1 MSKKIIFTLLLL
13 ISIEMAWPQGCPLS
27 SLGQNPS
34 TAFPVCGT
42 DTFIQK
48 TVSVCTN
55 KRVLTFCNDG
65 VLYSDANPYWYKFTC
80 FQTGTLGFLVTPNVL
95 TDDYDWILYDIT
107 NRNPQD
113 VYDSTNYIVSYNWSG
128 NTSLE
133 SARGYTGITGTS
145 PAGTSTFICSSN
157 PREIGGIPPYSDAST
172 IDAMPQILKGHNYL
186 LMISHFSGTNQSG
199 YSLVFKGGTAVIT
212 DPSPPAVQGA
222 SAICDGVH
230 LSIFLSKKMKCS
242 SLAADGSDF
251 TLVPPVASIQ
261 NIYGNNCAA
270 GFDMDTIYITLN
282 KALSPGNYTIKAK
295 MGTDGNTLLDN
306 CNNSIAVGDSAA
318 ITVYTLIPTPMDSIS
333 FNPCNPTQL
342 FLYFNNP
349 IFCNS
354 IAADGSDF
362 LVTGPTSV
370 SVTRA
375 MGVTCTSNPVL
386 NATFTNTVEVDMTA
400 GIFTG
405 GTYQLQLVKGTD
417 GNTLVD
423 QCGLQVPVNS
433 ILKMAVNQS
442 ASAKINYTIHLGC
455 ITDTIDFSSTNLYGI
470 KTWKWVFDSTKISLS
485 EDTVLKYSKFGTK
498 TARLWVSN
506 GFCSD
511 SSYITYTLPTPDL
524 KAGIVSNTD
533 LLCPNDTVVFKDASI
548 GSAVAWNWDF
558 SNGQTSNDQDPP
570 AQRYPDFTI
579 TKQYLVTLAVKDSN
593 GCTDKAYKMITLVPN
608 CYIAVP
614 SAFTPNGDG
623 LNDYLYPLN
632 AYKAI
637 NLNFKVYN
645 RYGQVIFSTNDWTN
659 KWDGKFNGKN
669 QPAGTYVWTLDYLDA
684 DSNKQVSLKGTT
696 VLIR

>member
-1 MSKKIIFTLLLL
+1 MMPKKIIFTLLLL
-13 ISIEMAWPQGCPLS
+13 ISIERVWSQGCPLS

-48 TVSVCTN
+48 TVPLCSNGSVNVPGCAQSGA
-55 KRVLTFCNDG
+55 LG
-65 VLYSDANPYWYKFTC
+65 GYQALNPYWYRFTC
-80 FQTGTLGFLVTPNVL
+80 FSSGTLGFVVLPNNL
-95 TDDYDWILYDIT
+95 GDDYDWMLYDIT
-107 NRNPQD
+107 GHDPNDIFTQNL
-113 VYDSTNYIVSYNWSG
+113 VVTGNWSG
-128 NTSLE
+128 TYGATGA
-133 SARGYTGITGTS
+133 SASGVSYIQCAS
-145 PAGTSTFICSSN
+145 DPAQMLSSFST
-157 PREIGGIPPYSDAST
+157 
-172 IDAMPQILKGHNYL
+172 MPNLLQGHTYL
-186 LMISHFSGTNQSG
+186 LLVSHYTASQSG
-199 YSLVFKGGTAVIT
+199 YQLYFNGGTASIT
-212 DPSPPAVQGA
+212 DPNIPSITGA

-251 TLVPPVASIQ
+251 TLVPPVATIQ
-261 NIYGNNCAA
+261 NISGNNCAA
-270 GFDMDTIYITLN
+270 GFDMDTIHITLN

-306 CNNSIAVGDSAA
+306 CNNSIAAGDSAA
-318 ITVYTLIPTPMDSIS
+318 ITVYPFTPTPMDSIS

-342 FLYFNNP
+342 FLYFSNP
-349 IFCNS
+349 IYCNS

-362 LVTGPTSV
+362 QVTGPS
-370 SVTRA
+370 SVTIAKA
-375 MGVTCTSNPVL
+375 MAVVCTSNPVL
-386 NATFTNTVEVDMTA
+386 NATFTNTVEVDLTA

-405 GTYQLQLVKGTD
+405 GTYQLQLIKGTD
-417 GNTLVD
+417 GNTLID

-470 KTWKWVFDSTKISLS
+470 NSWKWVFDSTKMSQS

-511 SSYITYTLPTPDL
+511 SSYINYTLPTPNL
-524 KAGIVSNTD
+524 KAGIVSSTD

-570 AQRYPDFTI
+570 AQRYPDFTT
-579 TKQYLVTLAVKDSN
+579 TKQYLVTLAVKDST
-593 GCTDKAYKMITLVPN
+593 GCTDKAYKMMTLVPN

-645 RYGQVIFSTNDWTN
+645 RYGQVIFSTSDWTN

-669 QPAGTYVWTLDYLDA
+669 QPTGTYVWTLDYLDT